1 MSTWTVVLL
10 AGLATLAIRLVP
22 VAVLSSRPAPAWLE
36 RVGPLTAPVAFAAL
50 GASSVT
56 GAAAGGPTELVP
68 LLVALATAGVVARRT
83 RSTSWAVAA
92 GMLTLWAGV
101 ALVAYGR

>member
-1 MSTWTVVLL
+1 MSTWTVVVL

-22 VAVLSSRPAPAWLE
+22 VAVLSTRPVPAWLD

-56 GAAAGGPTELVP
+56 GAAAGGPAELS
-68 LLVALATAGVVARRT
+68 LLVAVATAGVVARRT

-92 GMLTLWAGV
+92 GMVTLWAGV
-101 ALVAYGR
+101 ALVACAG

>member
-22 VAVLSSRPAPAWLE
+22 VAVLSTRPVPAWLE

-56 GAAAGGPTELVP
+56 GAAAGGPAELVP
-68 LLVALATAGVVARRT
+68 LLAATYPLDLLGGRQRHGDAVGRRRAGRLRGLTAGP
-83 RSTSWAVAA
+83 
-92 GMLTLWAGV
+92 
-101 ALVAYGR
+101 